1 MIVNNKR
8 NSVKDLEVHGDR
20 PVGLEDEMNDSSPK
34 KKRSRR
40 LPGRSK
46 SLVEETA
53 SNSKPADAN
62 RNMGRYTLSYLRRV
76 PTQDDIYKI
85 LTETSDSIRP
95 STGKVERLSPYS
107 PLPAIGTKIKPP
119 KDSDSNVQGT
129 LGSSSVTSSDD
140 CNQKLVREGT
150 YNVLEPKFV
159 KGPIVSRV
167 SGNVSDSSEENKSD
181 GRSKKAVDQLKLSSA
196 TAAFGP
202 RLPKQEKSIT
212 EEDLTVTDLSGQQE
226 HEKFSTTLMNTG
238 VENETQISAN
248 QIKSITMQKL
258 YYRGVQKNGSQ
269 QPGIALA
276 SINAE
281 H

>member
-8 NSVKDLEVHGDR
+8 NSVKDLEVQGDG
-20 PVGLEDEMNDSSPK
+20 PVGPEDGMNDASPK

-46 SLVEETA
+46 SLVDETA
-53 SNSKPADAN
+53 SGSKPADAN
-62 RNMGRYTLSYLRRV
+62 RNVGRCTLSYLRRA

-85 LTETSDSIRP
+85 LTETSDSLRP
-95 STGKVERLSPYS
+95 STGKVKRLSPYA

-119 KDSDSNVQGT
+119 KDNGSTVQET

-150 YNVLEPKFV
+150 YNVLVPKFV
-159 KGPIVSRV
+159 KGPIVSGV
-167 SGNVSDSSEENKSD
+167 SGNVSDNSEENKSD
-181 GRSKKAVDQLKLSSA
+181 ERSKKAVDQLKQSSA
-196 TAAFGP
+196 TTAFGP
-202 RLPKQEKSIT
+202 RLPKQEKSVI
-212 EEDLTVTDLSGQQE
+212 EEDLTVIDLSDQQG
-226 HEKFSTTLMNTG
+226 HEKLPTTLLSTG
-238 VENETQISAN
+238 VETETHMSAN
-248 QIKSITMQKL
+248 QIKSIIMQKL

-269 QPGIALA
+269 QPGI
-276 SINAE
+276 NAE

>member
-1 MIVNNKR
+1 
-8 NSVKDLEVHGDR
+8 
-20 PVGLEDEMNDSSPK
+20 MNDSSPK

-46 SLVEETA
+46 SLVDETG
-53 SNSKPADAN
+53 SDSKPADAN
-62 RNMGRYTLSYLRRV
+62 RNMGRCTLSYLRRA

-85 LTETSDSIRP
+85 LGETSDSIRP
-95 STGKVERLSPYS
+95 SKGKVKRLSPYA

-119 KDSDSNVQGT
+119 KDSDSKVQET
-129 LGSSSVTSSDD
+129 LGSSSVTSGDE

-159 KGPIVSRV
+159 RGPIVSGV
-167 SGNVSDSSEENKSD
+167 SGNVSDNSEENESD
-181 GRSKKAVDQLKLSSA
+181 ERSKKAVDQLKQSSA
-196 TAAFGP
+196 TTAFGP
-202 RLPKQEKSIT
+202 RLPKQEKSII
-212 EEDLTVTDLSGQQE
+212 EEDLMVTDLPDQQG
-226 HEKFSTTLMNTG
+226 HERCSTTLLNTG
-238 VENETQISAN
+238 VENETHISAN

-269 QPGIALA
+269 QPGVAVT

-281 H
+281 R

>member
-8 NSVKDLEVHGDR
+8 NSVKDLEVQGDR
-20 PVGLEDEMNDSSPK
+20 PVGPEDGMNDSSPK

-46 SLVEETA
+46 SLVDDTA
-53 SNSKPADAN
+53 SDRKQADAN
-62 RNMGRYTLSYLRRV
+62 RNMGRYKLSYLRRA

-95 STGKVERLSPYS
+95 STGKVKRLSPYA

-119 KDSDSNVQGT
+119 KDSDSKVQET
-129 LGSSSVTSSDD
+129 LGSSSVTSHGD

-159 KGPIVSRV
+159 KGPIVCGV
-167 SGNVSDSSEENKSD
+167 SGKVSDNSEENKSD
-181 GRSKKAVDQLKLSSA
+181 ERSKKAVDQLKLSSA
-196 TAAFGP
+196 TTAFGP
-202 RLPKQEKSIT
+202 GLPKQEKSII
-212 EEDLTVTDLSGQQE
+212 EEDLTVTDLLGQQG
-226 HEKFSTTLMNTG
+226 HENLSTTLLNTG
-238 VENETQISAN
+238 VETETHTSAN

-258 YYRGVQKNGSQ
+258 YYRGDQKSGSQ
-269 QPGIALA
+269 QAGIALT